1 MVGAEEQTAG
11 QGRHGRTWHSEPG
24 SGLYVSIILRH
35 QFAPATLPVVTLA
48 LGLAVREAILKS
60 TDLACD
66 LRWPNDV
73 LIQSKKCAGILTLL
87 EGSAIIAG
95 IGINVNHSQFPDEL
109 SGIATSLRIASGRVH
124 SRERLLVELLPSVDR
139 YCALL
144 ETEGRGPILEMF
156 SRASSYVSGRRV
168 CVDQDGSTAARNHR
182 RPERFRLPDSSRATT
197 AANTIDRRGRSAPML
212 LALDAGNS
220 NITIGAFEETT
231 LIGRWRLRTIHEQTA
246 DEWGVLM
253 RNLFA
258 LASLDLARV
267 DGIIIASVVP
277 TLDAPLLAMAQR
289 YFHTT
294 PLFVTPDTDIGLK
307 VLYDN
312 PREVG
317 ADRVVN
323 GVAAFHRYGGPSVVV
338 DLGTTINFDVV
349 SANAEYL
356 GGMICPGIGMSI
368 SGLFAKTARL
378 PMVDLREPER
388 LIGKNTVNSIQS
400 GLYYGFAG
408 LIDGIVGR
416 VVAELGGKT
425 KVIATGG
432 QAQLIARAARSV
444 QEINEDL
451 TLEGL
456 EIIWR
461 RNQKK

>member
-1 MVGAEEQTAG
+1 
-11 QGRHGRTWHSEPG
+11 
-24 SGLYVSIILRH
+24 
-35 QFAPATLPVVTLA
+35 
-48 LGLAVREAILKS
+48 
-60 TDLACD
+60 
-66 LRWPNDV
+66 
-73 LIQSKKCAGILTLL
+73 
-87 EGSAIIAG
+87 
-95 IGINVNHSQFPDEL
+95 
-109 SGIATSLRIASGRVH
+109 
-124 SRERLLVELLPSVDR
+124 
-139 YCALL
+139 
-144 ETEGRGPILEMF
+144 
-156 SRASSYVSGRRV
+156 
-168 CVDQDGSTAARNHR
+168 
-182 RPERFRLPDSSRATT
+182 
-197 AANTIDRRGRSAPML
+197 ML

-220 NITIGAFEETT
+220 NITIGAFENRE

-277 TLDAPLLAMAQR
+277 TLDAPLRAMAER
-289 YFHTT
+289 YFNAT
-294 PLFVTPDTDIGLK
+294 PLFITPDMDIGLK

-323 GVAAFHRYGGPSVVV
+323 GVAAFHLYGGPAVVV

-349 SANAEYL
+349 SANGEYL

-378 PMVDLREPER
+378 PMVDFRAPAR

-400 GLYYGFAG
+400 GLYYGFVG
-408 LIDGIVGR
+408 MIDGIAERVIAEVGT
-416 VVAELGGKT
+416 KT
-425 KVIATGG
+425 TVIATGG
-432 QAQLIARAARSV
+432 QARLIAQVSRTV
-444 QEINEDL
+444 KEINEDL

-461 RNQKK
+461 RNQKT